1 MAGQMKV
8 GLIGESVTMHYLDYY
23 CETHKDRIAE
33 FSDVRDDKKYQEDD
47 IDFVVYRKD
56 GSSFTVEA
64 KADTYKTGNVFLE
77 TAVNSFAI
85 GEDDKLLRFGKY
97 QKAIAKHSKGR
108 LYKEADYI
116 FIISSRPGRYMS
128 LSAWR
133 QCTTSISLY
142 ARIRCS
148 STMNGD
154 LSGGLR
160 KTKSNEVTTCNTT
173 VQAFA

>member
-1 MAGQMKV
+1 MKV

-23 CETHKDRIAE
+23 CEKHKDRIAG

-97 QKAIAKHSKGR
+97 QKAIAKHSKGW

-116 FIISSRPGRYMS
+116 ISQRPGKYMS

-133 QCTTSISLY
+133 QCTISISLC

-148 STMNGD
+148 STMNED
-154 LSGGLR
+154 LSEGLR
-160 KTKSNEVTTCNTT
+160 KIKSNEVTTCNTT

>member
-1 MAGQMKV
+1 MKV

-23 CETHKDRIAE
+23 CETHKDRIAG
-33 FSDVRDDKKYQEDD
+33 FSDVRDDKRYQEDD

-85 GEDDKLLRFGKY
+85 GEDDKLLRFGNTRK
-97 QKAIAKHSKGR
+97 R
-108 LYKEADYI
+108 LQSTQRDGCTRKLTI
-116 FIISSRPGRYMS
+116 SFIISQRPGKYMS

-133 QCTTSISLY
+133 QCTISISLY

>member
-23 CETHKDRIAE
+23 CEKHKDKIAG

-47 IDFVVYRKD
+47 IDFIVYRKD

-85 GEDDKLLRFGKY
+85 GVLQIKVNRF
-97 QKAIAKHSKGR
+97 
-108 LYKEADYI
+108 
-116 FIISSRPGRYMS
+116 P
-128 LSAWR
+128 
-133 QCTTSISLY
+133 
-142 ARIRCS
+142 
-148 STMNGD
+148 
-154 LSGGLR
+154 
-160 KTKSNEVTTCNTT
+160 
-173 VQAFA
+173 